1 MAPTQ
6 LMLHSREPLTGGRMI
21 LGLTGWMNGGEV
33 STGTVEYLV
42 SALEAERVGQI
53 LPEDF
58 YLYSF
63 PGSMEVTA
71 MFRPHTRIEDGL
83 ITSYV
88 PPSNTFYASRKANL
102 VLFEGKEPNFHWGD
116 YADCLFTVASELGA
130 ERIYFIGSVAG
141 VVPHTREPRLFSSVS
156 DEALKGELESYG
168 VRFSGYE
175 GPASVA
181 TYLTVAARER
191 GIGMAT
197 LVGEI
202 PAYVQ
207 GRNPRCIEVMVRH
220 LAAMLGLHVP
230 LDELRSE
237 SDAFEAKL
245 NEIVEDRD
253 QLAQLITKLESDY
266 DSEVFD
272 TQMGDL
278 KAWLEQQGI
287 RLD

>member
-21 LGLTGWMNGGEV
+21 LGLTGWMNGGDV

-63 PGSMEVTA
+63 PGSMELTA

-88 PPSNTFYASRKANL
+88 PPSNTFYVSRKANL

-156 DEALKGELESYG
+156 DEALKGELETYG
-168 VRFSGYE
+168 VRFSAYE

-197 LVGEI
+197 L
-202 PAYVQ
+202 
-207 GRNPRCIEVMVRH
+207 
-220 LAAMLGLHVP
+220 AAMLGLHVP
-230 LDELRSE
+230 LDKLRSE